1 MNTNLEALRTKG
13 AMLRMR
19 REAAKSDRLFNTK
32 EWNLCALSNR
42 IFDGSH
48 FQEGHTPLFRTTA
61 LNFCVISKEVVPRT
75 AQIQLRPYQ
84 LATKVFFPYDIP
96 QAIADKPAG
105 DGQSIAGRSFYVG
118 QKHYK
123 SILRQYFMGGMD
135 VQSQEADMTILDTL
149 NGIPSLDPFMIKD
162 RFETD
167 RIDIDPNYLLIDD
180 ERWAAM
186 KDRII
191 DDFTPIAEKAFGNI
205 RELRQKTSI
214 LVQKLWEAT
223 DLGALMPLTL
233 ALKIR
238 EEKAHEVYYAWKG
251 ILFYKTQY
259 QEAIE
264 RMEEFF
270 TFISR
275 HQNEFSEIVG
285 PGMVYDWG
293 KVIKRIKIMVGEI
306 RFIMDE
312 YEKLRNDF
320 SAEGKRVGDFI
331 EFFRMAPDFFWLIGG
346 NLACFEHCLKLV
358 HEFQKN
364 SIPTPDT
371 IDDLYRSVLAVAI
384 YAER

>member
-1 MNTNLEALRTKG
+1 MSGSLEALRTKG

-19 REAAKSDRLFNTK
+19 RQVEKSERLFNTK
-32 EWNLCALSNR
+32 ELNICALSNT
-42 IFDGSH
+42 IFNGTG
-48 FQEGHTPLFRTTA
+48 FEEGRTPLFRTTA
-61 LNFCVISKEVVPRT
+61 LNFCVISKEVVPKT

-135 VQSQEADMTILDTL
+135 AESQEQDMLILDTL

-162 RFETD
+162 RLETD
-167 RIDIDPNYLLIDD
+167 KIPIDPAYLLIDND
-180 ERWAAM
+180 RWATM

-191 DDFTPIAEKAFGNI
+191 DDFTPIAEKAFGTI
-205 RELRQKTSI
+205 KELRQKTSI

-223 DLGALMPLTL
+223 DLVALAPLTA

-238 EEKAHEVYYAWKG
+238 QETAHEVYYAWKG

-264 RMEEFF
+264 RMDEFF
-270 TFISR
+270 AFISR
-275 HQNEFSEIVG
+275 SAMDFQSVVG
-285 PGMVYDWG
+285 PGIVYDW
-293 KVIKRIKIMVGEI
+293 VRPIKRIKIMVGEI
-306 RFIMDE
+306 RFIIDE
-312 YEKLRNDF
+312 YEKLRDDF
-320 SAEGKRVGDFI
+320 SGEGQRVGEFI

-346 NLACFEHCLKLV
+346 NLACFDHCLKLV
-358 HEFQKN
+358 HEFRKN

-371 IDDLYRSVLAVAI
+371 IDDLYRSIVAVAT